1 MNFSASD
8 TAVITCIPIEL
19 SLVKPTRST
28 LRVQN
33 SVAPNERNVKLSN
46 QAWNG
51 LSKMFHNDPC
61 SMPDLSWN
69 VDENPFAGF
78 SLTGNQADR
87 ETNRQTDRQTHQQR
101 WRYNLCRFMGVIM
114 IFFEFLA
121 TETNKNITQNVIS
134 CIKLVYFIFLSLFWH
149 RYGQCT
155 FHLMNGT
162 MTFYL
167 KVFIRSRI
175 PVVSRTL
182 IGWIVS
188 THLRKKQTM
197 YGRTDR

>member
-1 MNFSASD
+1 MKQSFQN
-8 TAVITCIPIEL
+8 VPQW
-19 SLVKPTRST
+19 SLFHAGPVLKCWWK
-28 LRVQN
+28 
-33 SVAPNERNVKLSN
+33 SVC
-46 QAWNG
+46 G
-51 LSKMFHNDPC
+51 FF
-61 SMPDLSWN
+61 PDRQSGRQR
-69 VDENPFAGF
+69 DEQ
-78 SLTGNQADR
+78 TD
-87 ETNRQTDRQTHQQR
+87 RQTDRQTHQQR

-121 TETNKNITQNVIS
+121 TETIKNITQNVIS
-134 CIKLVYFIFLSLFWH
+134 CIKLVYFNLLSLFWH
-149 RYGQCT
+149 RYGQCI

-188 THLRKKQTM
+188 THLRKKKNN
-197 YGRTDR
+197 YVRTDGQIDRKMHTRTHTVGLRI